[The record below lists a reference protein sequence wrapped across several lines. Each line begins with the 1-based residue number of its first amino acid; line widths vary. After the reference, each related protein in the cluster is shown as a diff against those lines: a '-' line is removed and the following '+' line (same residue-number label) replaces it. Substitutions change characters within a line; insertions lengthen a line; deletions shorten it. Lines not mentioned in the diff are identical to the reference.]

1 MSTNIDDEHLRCRS
15 LNIDDFNQLKTT
27 AINAFDNDLDYSDEH
42 YITMLNSHDY
52 FTLGLFNE
60 FNVLRLRRERAEQS
74 NKESYFFHV
83 LNMV

>member
-1 MSTNIDDEHLRCRS
+1 VVKHGNGYDRGAVIFMKNYV
-15 LNIDDFNQLKTT
+15 Q
-27 AINAFDNDLDYSDEH
+27 AIWQ
-42 YITMLNSHDY
+42 IV
-52 FTLGLFNE
+52 FNE